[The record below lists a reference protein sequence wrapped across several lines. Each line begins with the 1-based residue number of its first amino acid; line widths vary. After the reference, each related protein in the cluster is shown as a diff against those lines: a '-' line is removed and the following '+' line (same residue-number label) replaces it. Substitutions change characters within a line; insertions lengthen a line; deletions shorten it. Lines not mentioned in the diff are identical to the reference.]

1 MKKLF
6 ILPLLIFICAVTN
19 GAGSVKDSIP
29 ADPKDV
35 SSPEALIAAVYDVI
49 SGPAGQKRNWDRMR
63 TLFVQDARMIATGK
77 RPGGEITRRV
87 MSVEDYISTSGPYL
101 EKEGFFETEIGNIK
115 EQFGNI
121 VHVFSAYESKKT
133 ANDEKPFMRGINS
146 IQLWNDGKRWW
157 VITILWQSENPDT
170 PIPEKYIQKKGSNRG
185 Q

>member
-1 MKKLF
+1 MAK
-6 ILPLLIFICAVTN
+6 A
-19 GAGSVKDSIP
+19 AGLKTDSIP

-77 RPGGEITRRV
+77 RQNGEITRRV
-87 MSVEDYISTSGPYL
+87 MNVEDYIVSSGPYL
-101 EKEGFFETEIGNIK
+101 EKEGFFEKEIGSTK

-121 VHVFSAYESKKT
+121 VHIFSAYETKKT
-133 ANDEKPFMRGINS
+133 AADEKPFMRGINS

-157 VITILWQSENPDT
+157 VVTILWQSENPGT
-170 PIPEKYIQKKGSNRG
+170 PIPEKYIEKKRSD
-185 Q
+185 